1 MCDDTPIDAT
11 DPLTWDPIALMT
23 LRRELSSS
31 PKEFEHLLD
40 EEEHHPA
47 FDPIK
52 VRNLLRQVHAQN
64 RDPVALLLG
73 KIQMASFH
81 HFMTRGFG
89 EESGAHLREFFFL
102 GIPVI
107 EDKSLSRLE
116 YVDIYEGMG
125 QDDPHGH
132 QAA

>member
-52 VRNLLRQVHAQN
+52 VRNLLRQ
-64 RDPVALLLG
+64 
-73 KIQMASFH
+73 